1 MGEHFTLNNKGHWN
15 KTNVLVSRAPEIR
28 QMFSYQEPLTRDNCS
43 NIKGPWNKTNVL
55 VSRALKWYNCFHI
68 KGPEMIQLFSYQGRL
83 TCDNS
88 SKIKGPEMIQ
98 KFSNQ
103 GPWNDAKGSQIKGP
117 EMIQKFSNQGPWNYT
132 TVLISRVSHMRPL
145 FQIQEPS
152 KNDNRI
158 HIKGPSQVFPY
169 WIRAQVLIK
178 ITGRR

>member
-1 MGEHFTLNNKGHWN
+1 MESQSSGIK
-15 KTNVLVSRAPEIR
+15 VSILMALTWENISPWTTRATEIR

-117 EMIQKFSNQGPWNYT
+117 EIIQLFSYQGFLTCDHCFKFKSLPKT
-132 TVLISRVSHMRPL
+132 TIGFISRAPHKCSGIELEH
-145 FQIQEPS
+145 
-152 KNDNRI
+152 KC
-158 HIKGPSQVFPY
+158 
-169 WIRAQVLIK
+169 
-178 ITGRR
+178 